1 MENERSVQILDT
13 CICDAVDTA
22 EARCAPAAAMFP
34 VSINM
39 LCLKRG
45 YYGHT
50 CVVYS

>member
-13 CICDAVDTA
+13 CICAGVDTA
-22 EARCAPAAAMFP
+22 VAPCTPAAAMLP

-50 CVVYS
+50 CAVYS